1 MNNEEKKT
9 FARKLARWLDER
21 ELDQAL
27 PTEESERKPVTE
39 TLLNL
44 PCKDPFLEKLEEG
57 DVVLLSHE
65 LTPKDAVRPIYLA
78 ILRHWEDDHWLFAPY
93 SPYSEPA
100 TDEELRMMDEDF
112 GLRVLCLWNSHTAEK
127 KTLCR
132 SWHVGKLDETDRKEA
147 LSVFWYK
154 MGMKELSERL
164 MERVG
169 PVLLHSKD
177 PRRIYLREQLSLL
190 ALVRDETIE
199 DGETEED
206 GKGGTVIVFVAWKGF
221 LEDEKSDDYRV
232 GRSSDGDDL
241 HGGSGTDMLHGGS
254 VDASPPEILFGGSAA
269 DEFHGGSGNDVL
281 KGDSDDQRLY
291 QEGGRMSASSKGK
304 KPTRARYENRKLF
317 LELTV
322 RSIPRHD
329 EVFFELK
336 ITNED
341 RHDRLDE
348 FSVELKEI
356 DGPSESFRNGECV
369 YKVSLAKIS
378 FTLIDPDGKA
388 VELHQIEERTE

>member
-27 PTEESERKPVTE
+27 PTEETERKPVTE

-44 PCKDPFLEKLEEG
+44 PCKDPSLKKLEEG

-100 TDEELRMMDEDF
+100 TDEELRMKDEDF

-132 SWHVGKLDETDRKEA
+132 SWHVGKLDETDRKDA

-199 DGETEED
+199 DGETEEG
-206 GKGGTVIVFVAWKGF
+206 GKGRTVIVFVAWKGF
-221 LEDEKSDDYRV
+221 LEDEKS
-232 GRSSDGDDL
+232 
-241 HGGSGTDMLHGGS
+241 
-254 VDASPPEILFGGSAA
+254 
-269 DEFHGGSGNDVL
+269 
-281 KGDSDDQRLY
+281 
-291 QEGGRMSASSKGK
+291 GRMSASSQDK
-304 KPTRARYENRKLF
+304 KPTRARYESRKF
-317 LELTV
+317 SLELTV

-329 EVFFELK
+329 QVMFELK
-336 ITNED
+336 STKED
-341 RHDRLDE
+341 GRDRLDE

-356 DGPSESFRNGECV
+356 DEPIKSFRNGECV
-369 YKVSLAKIS
+369 HQVSLAKIS
-378 FTLIDPDGKA
+378 FTLIDPQGKA
-388 VELHQIEERTE
+388 VELNHLKD